1 MAQCLTG
8 PLADSHTPAP
18 MDTPKLTVLR
28 HAMQAYSM
36 RTQTLANNI
45 ANLDTPDYQRES
57 VAFEE
62 ELQRM
67 RRGGPGLRAP
77 ELARPDV
84 VQEDGPALLEDEMM
98 SLADTQMRTQLTSRA
113 LRDYF
118 ELLRTG
124 IIGRAG

>member
-1 MAQCLTG
+1 MN
-8 PLADSHTPAP
+8 
-18 MDTPKLTVLR
+18 TPKLQVLR
-28 HAMQAYSM
+28 HAMEAYAM
-36 RTQTLANNI
+36 RTDSLANNI

-57 VAFEE
+57 VSFETELRRRRQGTAMLTAPEQTRARLVEE
-62 ELQRM
+62 E
-67 RRGGPGLRAP
+67 
-77 ELARPDV
+77 
-84 VQEDGPALLEDEMM
+84 GPAFLEDEMM

>member
-1 MAQCLTG
+1 
-8 PLADSHTPAP
+8 
-18 MDTPKLTVLR
+18 
-28 HAMQAYSM
+28 MQAYAM
-36 RTQTLANNI
+36 RTQALSNNI

-62 ELQRM
+62 QLQRL
-67 RRGGPGLRAP
+67 RRGGPTLQSP
-77 ELARPDV
+77 EAATPDLV
-84 VQEDGPALLEDEMM
+84 REGGPAFLEDEMM